1 MAKKQIDGNLALE
14 QQRVIVIPAHDEIVA
29 RKLRVAAYARV
40 SSSSEDQLNS
50 YRVQNQYYSE
60 LISNNPDR
68 EMVDIY
74 ADEGITGTSVEK
86 REDFQR
92 MMQDCRKGKIDRIL
106 VKSISRFA
114 RNTKDCLAAVRE
126 LKELGV
132 SVLFEEQGI
141 DTARVSSEMVTAI
154 MASLAQK
161 QSESISGNV
170 QWSIQHQ
177 MEAGKYKLRTAPFGY
192 TVRNGELTVN
202 EAEAPIV
209 QDIFNVYLSGANT
222 KEICDRLNAQQGSS
236 RKWLRR
242 EIDYILMNERYAGNA
257 IFQKKYTRAEL
268 PRTVKRNHGERAM
281 YYVSDSNA
289 PIIPQNVF
297 DRAQELR
304 KRRTVSRSDEPKVYS
319 GKIQCSCGSRCRA
332 KTSNQIWY
340 WSCVVHEEQR
350 NACHIK
356 QVPEE
361 TMTDEKPRVI
371 IIPPKPETVQTA
383 AVAKQLRVAAYCRV
397 STKEEEQA
405 SSYEAQCEYYTDK
418 IMSNKEWTIAG
429 IFADEGI
436 TGTSTKKRTEFL
448 RMIRQCKQ
456 KKIDLILTKSIQR
469 FARNTLDCI
478 NYTRILRQLGIGVL
492 FEKENI
498 NSLPTD
504 SEFMITMYGAMAQS
518 ESESI
523 SGNIR
528 RGRQMHAKVG
538 TLKVPCYRLYGY
550 EKDTE
555 GKFRV
560 IPEQAEI
567 VRELYKRYESGAS
580 LRNLQDWLEE
590 NQIKTVLGESK
601 WTTTAVKGILT
612 NEKYCG
618 DVLLQKTFRTDVISK
633 KVIKNIG
640 QMAQYYMPNH
650 HEAIVSREQYNA
662 VKAEMARRSAL
673 RSPSKTAVTGRSCYT
688 SKYALSDRLVCG
700 ECGTL
705 YRRCTWI
712 SLGRKYP
719 VWRCTS
725 RLNYGTKYCHDSP
738 TIKEEQLQAAILA
751 AINSAMSNKTSLLD
765 LIKNAVSL
773 ELLPVQGQ
781 TMSLADIEHRL
792 AQLDEQFQQLL
803 AEAIDTD
810 DKETCNAQFA
820 EILAEQTSL
829 KKQKETILQSSMDT
843 DRVCTRMKQ
852 AEQAIESAASTI
864 TEWNENAVRQ
874 TVERVTVL
882 SVNEILVR
890 IKGGAE
896 IKQRLER

>member
-418 IMSNKEWTIAG
+418 IMSNKEWTMAG

-601 WTTTAVKGILT
+601 WTTTSIKSILT

-725 RLNYGTKYCHDSP
+725 RLNYGTKYCRDSP

>member
-1 MAKKQIDGNLALE
+1 
-14 QQRVIVIPAHDEIVA
+14 
-29 RKLRVAAYARV
+29 
-40 SSSSEDQLNS
+40 
-50 YRVQNQYYSE
+50 
-60 LISNNPDR
+60 
-68 EMVDIY
+68 
-74 ADEGITGTSVEK
+74 
-86 REDFQR
+86 
-92 MMQDCRKGKIDRIL
+92 
-106 VKSISRFA
+106 
-114 RNTKDCLAAVRE
+114 
-126 LKELGV
+126 
-132 SVLFEEQGI
+132 
-141 DTARVSSEMVTAI
+141 
-154 MASLAQK
+154 
-161 QSESISGNV
+161 
-170 QWSIQHQ
+170 
-177 MEAGKYKLRTAPFGY
+177 
-192 TVRNGELTVN
+192 
-202 EAEAPIV
+202 
-209 QDIFNVYLSGANT
+209 
-222 KEICDRLNAQQGSS
+222 
-236 RKWLRR
+236 
-242 EIDYILMNERYAGNA
+242 
-257 IFQKKYTRAEL
+257 
-268 PRTVKRNHGERAM
+268 
-281 YYVSDSNA
+281 
-289 PIIPQNVF
+289 
-297 DRAQELR
+297 
-304 KRRTVSRSDEPKVYS
+304 
-319 GKIQCSCGSRCRA
+319 
-332 KTSNQIWY
+332 
-340 WSCVVHEEQR
+340 
-350 NACHIK
+350 
-356 QVPEE
+356 
-361 TMTDEKPRVI
+361 MTDEKPRVI
-371 IIPPKPETVQTA
+371 IIPPKPELQQTA
-383 AVAKQLRVAAYCRV
+383 AVTKQLRVAAYCRV

-418 IMSNKEWTIAG
+418 IMSNKEWTMAG

-469 FARNTLDCI
+469 FAHNTLDCI

-498 NSLPTD
+498 NSLPAD

-528 RGRQMHAKVG
+528 RGQQMHAKVG

-550 EKDTE
+550 EKDAD

-601 WTTTAVKGILT
+601 WTTTAIKGILT

-640 QMAQYYMPNH
+640 QMAQYYMPDH
-650 HEAIVSREQYNA
+650 HEGIVSREQYNA

-705 YRRCTWI
+705 YRRCTWT
-712 SLGRKYP
+712 SRGRKYP
-719 VWRCTS
+719 IWRCTS

-738 TIKEEQLQAAILA
+738 TIKEEPLQAAILA
-751 AINSAMSNKTSLLD
+751 AINSAMSNKPALLD

-773 ELLPVQGQ
+773 ELLPVQDQ
-781 TMSLADIEHRL
+781 TMSLADIESRL
-792 AQLDEQFQQLL
+792 VQLDEQFQRLL
-803 AEAIDTD
+803 AEAIDAE
-810 DKETCNAQFA
+810 DKEVCNAQFA

-829 KKQKETILQSSMDT
+829 KRQKEAILQSST
-843 DRVCTRMKQ
+843 DASRVCTRMKQ
-852 AEQAIESAASTI
+852 AEQAIENTAQTI

-874 TVERVTVL
+874 IVERVTVL
-882 SVNEILVR
+882 STDEILVQ

-896 IKQRLER
+896 IKQTINE